1 VHGHRLAGG
10 DVAEVAAPGAR
21 VAADE
26 EGRLAILP
34 ALEDVGATGLLA
46 HRVQALAVHPLL
58 HRGVLRAHH
67 GAGLDPYR
75 FALDRDFGI
84 SCLDAQQAPA
94 LGSGCHPDASSSR
107 RSMESI
113 DPQRTAFTS

>member
-1 VHGHRLAGG
+1 DPGAGVHRVDLLTGAGEQARRTVLEIVAGHAGDGRVAQPHLLDGLRDLEGFHRVHGHRLAGG

-46 HRVQALAVHPLL
+46 HRVQA
-58 HRGVLRAHH
+58 
-67 GAGLDPYR
+67 
-75 FALDRDFGI
+75 
-84 SCLDAQQAPA
+84 
-94 LGSGCHPDASSSR
+94 
-107 RSMESI
+107 
-113 DPQRTAFTS
+113 